1 MAITAFF
8 ERLQRN
14 AYKSPGHGRSYVAT
28 AVFGVL
34 ILVVGVMFSAHDH
47 NWSHRSPFIVAGTTL
62 LFWGVAGATVQ
73 RPAWRWVC
81 GSITVALA
89 VFSAYAIFHWM

>member
-1 MAITAFF
+1 MAITALF

-14 AYKSPGHGRSYVAT
+14 AYKSPGHDRGYVAT
-28 AVFGVL
+28 TAFGIFAL
-34 ILVVGVMFSAHDH
+34 LMGIMFSVRDH
-47 NWSHRSPFIVAGTTL
+47 NWSHRSSWIIAGSAL
-62 LFWGVAGATVQ
+62 LFWGVTGAVVQ